1 MHFGSKQKDK
11 KRSYKLFKHY
21 FEYIEYISPYELEIM
36 ERRNKCRK
44 LKEEKTVN
52 IVITKRSH
60 ETDKY
65 ITSDLINFNRI

>member
-1 MHFGSKQKDK
+1 
-11 KRSYKLFKHY
+11 
-21 FEYIEYISPYELEIM
+21 M